1 MPCGWLEVSAM
12 IRSYHSYLLFTLSMP
27 TMLFHQERKQW
38 LVTFVVSRFVQVSL
52 GSLFPPQ
59 SSRDAVPC
67 ASSRSEGSASEQS
80 SQPKRA
86 SSNQE
91 WVRPNPHNATNLK
104 KWPWKRPHWALVTTG
119 HSASSTQKCPSFHRG
134 ASCKVGC
141 MTSCPVAQHRHM
153 KISTADPQRVAT
165 VVATASWRSWPSG
178 GYFLS
183 KCIAALAFS

>member
-91 WVRPNPHNATNLK
+91 WVRGQTLTMQRTLKNDPENDHTGPLSPRATLLPQHKNVQVSTGAPLARLAA
-104 KWPWKRPHWALVTTG
+104 WP
-119 HSASSTQKCPSFHRG
+119 
-134 ASCKVGC
+134 
-141 MTSCPVAQHRHM
+141 
-153 KISTADPQRVAT
+153 
-165 VVATASWRSWPSG
+165 VVP
-178 GYFLS
+178 
-183 KCIAALAFS
+183 